1 MDTEN
6 LLSKA
11 IVAKELALSLTAVA
25 FEIDSLN
32 IKEIDCKSIAHMIN
46 ERIKKSSLILNI
58 EVSVYAECAERNEY
72 EFSVRLKN
80 DPIHLAAICLTL

>member
-1 MDTEN
+1 MGTEN

-11 IVAKELALSLTAVA
+11 IVAKELSLALTSVA

-32 IKEIDCKSIAHMIN
+32 IKEIDCKSIEHMIN
-46 ERIKKSSLILNI
+46 ARIKKSSLILNI

-72 EFSVRLKN
+72 EFVVRLKN
-80 DPIHLAAICLTL
+80 DPISLAAICLTL